1 MTPKEERIP
10 TRDAIIVA
18 KWGISQEN
26 VTLPAMMKVAP
37 VEVTVV
43 VPAVVHALRT
53 LSAQKRTNADTEAI
67 AAIEDVVVHQNP
79 KNSARIDR
87 KTETKRERKNT
98 REATLPPELM
108 DDQE

>member
-1 MTPKEERIP
+1 MEYSARA
-10 TRDAIIVA
+10 AIIVA
-18 KWGISQEN
+18 KWGISQES
-26 VTLPAMMKVAP
+26 VTLPAMMKVAL

-43 VPAVVHALRT
+43 APAVVHALRT
-53 LSAQKRTNADTEAI
+53 LSAQKRTSADTEAI
-67 AAIEDVVVHQNP
+67 AAIEDAVVRQNP